1 MLFITIDFKITLRL
15 YHLYKNSQNKTLRFI
30 VKQRVFIKTIV
41 LFFISSFIL
50 SYKILD
56 TILQIVLSLPEAA

>member
-1 MLFITIDFKITLRL
+1 MLFITIDFKITSKF
-15 YHLYKNSQNKTLRFI
+15 YDLYKNSQDKTLRFI

-56 TILQIVLSLPEAA
+56 TILQIVLNLPEAA